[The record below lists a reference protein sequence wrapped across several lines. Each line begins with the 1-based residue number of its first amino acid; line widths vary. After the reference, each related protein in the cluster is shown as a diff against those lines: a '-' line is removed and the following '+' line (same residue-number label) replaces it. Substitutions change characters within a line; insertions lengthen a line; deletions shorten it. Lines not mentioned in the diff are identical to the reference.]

1 MSIEEVQNLKS
12 NPKIKTPPWISA
24 VLALVYTVTLVFLL
38 LTSMESAFDF
48 VEDFFK
54 QMPNGVWFFEV
65 PIPIICALFVYYGAQ
80 HSQKRSLNILVFM
93 SSALGIVAI
102 GIGVYF
108 ILDKY
113 SIILNNS
120 DADFIFFL
128 ILLATSLIIAIGSI
142 FVMKF
147 IRKKKTLQ

>member
-1 MSIEEVQNLKS
+1 MSIEEVQNLKPK
-12 NPKIKTPPWISA
+12 PKIKTPPWISA

-48 VEDFFK
+48 VEDFFN

-65 PIPIICALFVYYGAQ
+65 LIPIICALLVYYGAQ

-93 SSALGIVAI
+93 SSALGIIAI

-108 ILDKY
+108 ILSKY

-120 DADFIFFL
+120 KADFIFFL
-128 ILLATSLIIAIGSI
+128 ILLAISLSIAIGSI
-142 FVMKF
+142 FITKF

>member
-1 MSIEEVQNLKS
+1 MSIEEVQNLKP

-80 HSQKRSLNILVFM
+80 HSQKRSLNILVFT

-120 DADFIFFL
+120 EADFIFFL

>member
-1 MSIEEVQNLKS
+1 MSIEEVQNLKP

-65 PIPIICALFVYYGAQ
+65 PIPIIFALLVYYGAQ
-80 HSQKRSLNILVFM
+80 HSQKRSLTILVFM

-102 GIGVYF
+102 GIVVYF
-108 ILDKY
+108 VLYEY
-113 SIILNNS
+113 SIVLNNS
-120 DADFIFFL
+120 KADFIFFL

-142 FVMKF
+142 FITKF
-147 IRKKKTLQ
+147 IKKKKTLQ

>member
-1 MSIEEVQNLKS
+1 MSTEEIQNLKPK
-12 NPKIKTPPWISA
+12 PKIKTPPWISA

-93 SSALGIVAI
+93 SSALGIIAI

-108 ILDKY
+108 ILSKY

-120 DADFIFFL
+120 KADFIFFL
-128 ILLATSLIIAIGSI
+128 ILLAISLIIAIGSI
-142 FVMKF
+142 FITKF

>member
-1 MSIEEVQNLKS
+1 MSIEEVQNLKP

-65 PIPIICALFVYYGAQ
+65 PIPIICALLVYYGAQ
-80 HSQKRSLNILVFM
+80 HSQKRSLNILVFT

-120 DADFIFFL
+120 EADFIFFL

>member
-1 MSIEEVQNLKS
+1 MSIEEVQNLKPK
-12 NPKIKTPPWISA
+12 PKIKTPPWISA

-48 VEDFFK
+48 VEDFFN

-65 PIPIICALFVYYGAQ
+65 LIPIICALLVYYGAQ

-93 SSALGIVAI
+93 SSALGIIVI

-108 ILDKY
+108 ILSKY

-120 DADFIFFL
+120 KADFIFFL
-128 ILLATSLIIAIGSI
+128 ILLAISLSIAIGSI
-142 FVMKF
+142 FITKF

>member
-1 MSIEEVQNLKS
+1 MSIEEVQNLKP

-65 PIPIICALFVYYGAQ
+65 PIPIICALLVYYGAQ
-80 HSQKRSLNILVFM
+80 HSQKRSLNILVFT

-120 DADFIFFL
+120 EADFIFFL
-128 ILLATSLIIAIGSI
+128 ILLATSLIIAIGFI

>member
-1 MSIEEVQNLKS
+1 MSMEEVQNLKHK
-12 NPKIKTPPWISA
+12 PKIKIPPWISA
-24 VLALVYTVTLVFLL
+24 VLALIYTVTLVFLL

-65 PIPIICALFVYYGAQ
+65 PIPIIFALLVYYGAQ
-80 HSQKRSLNILVFM
+80 HSQKRSLTILVFI
-93 SSALGIVAI
+93 SSALGIIAI

-108 ILDKY
+108 ILYKY

-120 DADFIFFL
+120 KADFIFFL
-128 ILLATSLIIAIGSI
+128 ILLAISLIIATGSI
-142 FVMKF
+142 FVTKF